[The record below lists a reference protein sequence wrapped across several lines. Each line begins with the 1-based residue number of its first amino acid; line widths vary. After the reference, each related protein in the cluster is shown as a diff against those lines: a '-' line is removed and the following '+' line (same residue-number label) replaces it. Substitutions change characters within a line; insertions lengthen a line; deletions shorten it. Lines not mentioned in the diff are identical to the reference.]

1 MQMVMRKI
9 LSFGSLLTLLLLSAQ
24 AFAQGDPVIYN
35 VNAANNGSVN
45 DIESG
50 TAFVRD
56 DDSQGSSRNPT
67 PGIDYSLTIKSSC
80 GDNTRLCFRI
90 TELSVSCLDTVYIY
104 EGAGTTGPLLL
115 KFNSFTGNV
124 TEGQVFFIPPT
135 NTNGMITVRF
145 VTDPLTNSDRTNLDC
160 FRNNGGIGRGFE
172 LRFECGIPCED
183 GYPVIDSMFYRTRN
197 GVVYDSSYLRDVF
210 IPDTVWK
217 NTEDHSEGYVRIDTI
232 SFTGAHLCI
241 GDGVVFTAHG
251 EYSNYNYG
259 YYTPSDATSHFT
271 WSMGYENDTI
281 AGVGVTRVEYDNYQ
295 STGCYDVALTMVD
308 AFGCKSDVY
317 TSIRVRTSL
326 NPLKT
331 IFTIGD
337 ICNNTE
343 RLVSMGYDGDNATI
357 TLRRIENSESVS
369 KVNEVRTFI
378 PDGCDCGTPSYYE
391 APVDFTEFPNNR
403 KVRSASDICS
413 ICINMEHS
421 YVGDFYLTLVCPTG
435 QEAIL
440 KFGSPVISNCTY
452 PNPQTT
458 TEPGGARGGG
468 EVMGFPL
475 DAQYVSGSGWDNSPK
490 CDSAQ
495 NPYGIGLDYCFSR
508 DAAYTL
514 VTGQNAGS
522 VWSSAVPHPAGNF
535 YISQT
540 GNTVNLPVVFPP
552 VPAGFANAGVTPV
565 ASGNT
570 ITTKKPSDKENK
582 TDYYLPYAT
591 FDELIGCPLNGTWK
605 VRVYDT
611 FGQDN
616 GWIFNWSL
624 DICNVT
630 QDNDCKYE
638 VGIDSLVW
646 RPTPGHDDY
655 DLGRYRGLVV
665 RHETPTISYISSPDT
680 AGYFPIDVYIY
691 DEFGC
696 VWDTST
702 SITTYWSPEP
712 NLGPDTSLCGV
723 ATMTLDARD
732 RHSELPTENY
742 TYLWNPF
749 GQETP
754 TIETSDDG
762 ENLGDATYVVQV
774 KNTRR
779 NTVCTTRDTI
789 FIRQRKQPYPGFEP
803 VPFSL
808 EGCAPYT
815 LTFNNISS
823 NADRHLWDFGDGI
836 TSEFASPTH
845 TYAEGVYTL
854 KYYAFSD
861 DGCVDSS
868 ISTHGVVV
876 FPTPKAGFVWD
887 PVYPSVLNPVVRF
900 TNTTEPHT
908 GSSQY
913 RWEMQYDRNNPLSVH
928 TLTDRN
934 PTFDYSTY
942 ATDGLSGNYAVRLI
956 AYTENLSPR
965 GHLIQ
970 CRDTSEN
977 SILIVNDFLQFPNVV
992 TPNGDG
998 INDRFVIINLLD
1010 GIGYPINQLDIY
1022 NRWGTRVYHKENISS
1037 DEDFWDPADLP
1048 AGTYFYRFS
1057 AKGYSG
1063 NIEHNGAIEV
1073 VK

>member
-1 MQMVMRKI
+1 MKK
-9 LSFGSLLTLLLLSAQ
+9 LFLLLALAFFSLSAPLL
-24 AFAQGDPVIYN
+24 AQDGIDTYN
-35 VNAANNGSVN
+35 VDAANNGTTVN
-45 DIESG
+45 HDISG
-50 TAFVRD
+50 NQVAIYD
-56 DDSQGSSRNPT
+56 NGGSSGRYT
-67 PGIDYSLTIKSSC
+67 PGDY
-80 GDNTRLCFRI
+80 F
-90 TELSVSCLDTVYIY
+90 LSVHSNCAAPRHFCLLIEDMDIACCDTLYIY
-104 EGAGTTGPLLL
+104 DGPDTNAAVRAKINNCSGYSVGRKIFVSAANTTGQL
-115 KFNSFTGNV
+115 
-124 TEGQVFFIPPT
+124 
-135 NTNGMITVRF
+135 TVRF
-145 VTDPLTNSDRTNLDC
+145 RVADTSARGSGFALTARCDY
-160 FRNNGGIGRGFE
+160 
-172 LRFECGIPCED
+172 PCEEI
-183 GYPVIDSMFYRTRN
+183 YAVIDSMFYRTRN
-197 GVVYDSSYLRDVF
+197 GVIYDSAYQRQVPVYDTVYDVNSYG
-210 IPDTVWK
+210 DTL
-217 NTEDHSEGYVRIDTI
+217 GIAAIDT
-232 SFTGAHLCI
+232 SYFTGVHLCV
-241 GDGVVFTAHG
+241 GDGVIFRGHG
-251 EYSNYNYG
+251 VYTYYHG
-259 YYTPSDATSHFT
+259 YYTPSDATTHFT
-271 WSMGYENDTI
+271 WDLANEGDTLE
-281 AGVGVTRVEYDNYQ
+281 GVGLTEIHYDQYQ
-295 STGCYDVALTMVD
+295 RTGCYDLTLSIVD
-308 AFGCKSDVY
+308 AFGC
-317 TSIRVRTSL
+317 TSNILSSVRVRTSL
-326 NPLKT
+326 NPMKT

-337 ICNNTE
+337 ICNNSE
-343 RLVSMGYDGDNATI
+343 RLVSMGYDGDNATL
-357 TLRRIENSESVS
+357 TLRTIENQMTVS

-378 PDGCDCGTPSYYE
+378 PDGPNCESTYGSRCYS
-391 APVDFTEFPNNR
+391 APVLFNEFPPSKR
-403 KVRSASDICS
+403 VTSGEDVCS
-413 ICINMEHS
+413 ICINMEHT
-421 YVGDFYLTLVCPTG
+421 YMGDIEVHLVCPTG
-435 QEAIL
+435 QQATL
-440 KFGSPVISNCTY
+440 FYGNYSTNGSHSVGYNANDY
-452 PNPQTT
+452 
-458 TEPGGARGGG
+458 GGG
-468 EVMGFPL
+468 TDMGCP
-475 DAQYVSGSGWDNSPK
+475 DRTHDSG
-490 CDSAQ
+490 CDSLN
-495 NPYGIGLDYCFSR
+495 NPFGIGFDYCWSR
-508 DAAYTL
+508 NMNYTL
-514 VTGQNAGS
+514 VTG
-522 VWSSAVPHPAGNF
+522 
-535 YISQT
+535 
-540 GNTVNLPVVFPP
+540 
-552 VPAGFANAGVTPV
+552 VPAGSITGRPAGSHYITAP
-565 ASGNT
+565 GNT
-570 ITTKKPSDKENK
+570 INLNPPESWTIPTYFANGGGQTFTYSGPTQKPSDHAAK
-582 TDYYLPYAT
+582 TDYYLPYT
-591 FDELIGCPLNGTWK
+591 DFSELIGCPLNGTWEVK
-605 VRVYDT
+605 VCDLWGY
-611 FGQDN
+611 DN
-616 GWIFNWSL
+616 GWVFSWSL
-624 DICNVT
+624 DICGVS
-630 QDNDCKYE
+630 QDQDCRYE

-655 DLGRYRGLVV
+655 DLGHYRGLQV
-665 RHETPTISYISSPDT
+665 RRESSTISYLSSPDT

-696 VWDTST
+696 VWDTNT

-823 NADRHLWDFGDGI
+823 NADRHFWDFGDGI

-868 ISTHGVVV
+868 ISTNGVVV
-876 FPTPKAGFVWD
+876 FPTPKAGFIWD
-887 PVYPSVLNPVVRF
+887 PVYPSVLNPVVHF

-913 RWEMQYDRNNPLSVH
+913 RWEMQYDRDNPLSVH

-934 PTFDYSTY
+934 PTFNYATY
-942 ATDGLSGNYAVRLI
+942 AGDGLSGNYAVRLI

-977 SILIVNDFLQFPNVV
+977 MILIVNDFLQFPNVV